1 MNETDELI
9 DEILGDE
16 EVKIP
21 VNDKRRFSPEG
32 ERTGGGT
39 SGTESK
45 EPQITP
51 REVELEARL
60 KEETTRRE
68 AAESKLVGV
77 QAKFE
82 EAKASL
88 EKETADMRARLKKTL
103 EDRAKQ
109 SQFDFL
115 KTLLPVLDNLNLAIS
130 ASETDPSIDHLREGV
145 VGTARSFEQALLSVG
160 VEPVPGVGTDFDP
173 EVQRAVKDR
182 PDLTLAAFAARVPP
196 AALAELLG
204 LLESGAI
211 GGPAAKQ
218 VFERMAEQG
227 GSPKAIVDGE
237 GLARIADEGALEAMV
252 DAVLAAHPA
261 AVAEYRAGKAQ
272 TFGFLVGQ
280 VMKASNGRADA
291 GSVNALLK
299 KKL

>member
-32 ERTGGGT
+32 ERMGGGPE
-39 SGTESK
+39 TEPK
-45 EPQITP
+45 EPQVSP
-51 REVELEARL
+51 RELELEARL

-82 EAKASL
+82 EAKANL

-130 ASETDPSIDHLREGV
+130 ASETDPSIEHLRDGV

-160 VEPVPGVGTDFDP
+160 VEPVPGVGADFNP
-173 EVQRAVKDR
+173 EVHEAIDMAEVEADKDGKVTSEYQRGYRFGDQLLR
-182 PDLTLAAFAARVPP
+182 PARV
-196 AALAELLG
+196 
-204 LLESGAI
+204 
-211 GGPAAKQ
+211 Q
-218 VFERMAEQG
+218 VGR
-227 GSPKAIVDGE
+227 
-237 GLARIADEGALEAMV
+237 
-252 DAVLAAHPA
+252 
-261 AVAEYRAGKAQ
+261 
-272 TFGFLVGQ
+272 
-280 VMKASNGRADA
+280 GRAQSA
-291 GSVNALLK
+291 SE
-299 KKL
+299 